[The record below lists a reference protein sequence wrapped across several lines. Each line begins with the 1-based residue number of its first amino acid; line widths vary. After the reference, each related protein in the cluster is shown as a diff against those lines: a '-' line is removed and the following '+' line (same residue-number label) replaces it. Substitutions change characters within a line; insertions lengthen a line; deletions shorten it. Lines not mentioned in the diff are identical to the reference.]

1 MTNDSENRSTVTK
14 KADVKSAMFGRLSI
28 DRAPHYHPPHRFRRS
43 VYGSIDDNHT
53 VQLKSH
59 FVIEGSSE
67 SARLDLQNTPY
78 RKRII
83 VSRVFCLRRVQEHKA
98 SVPELL

>member
-1 MTNDSENRSTVTK
+1 MF
-14 KADVKSAMFGRLSI
+14 AMLSI
-28 DRAPHYHPPHRFRRS
+28 DRAPHYHPPHRVRRS
-43 VYGSIDDNHT
+43 VYGSIDDNRT
-53 VQLKSH
+53 FQLKSY
-59 FVIEGSSE
+59 FVTEGSSE
-67 SARLDLQNTPY
+67 SARPDLQNTPY